1 VTVTVWCA
9 RPHLCTVASAA
20 DSLCGSVPFSLT
32 MSQLCIVFSSI
43 IVFRSNVP
51 RGEEELHAGRR
62 DDVHARDQRCEEDVI
77 LGTKPLTLSQG
88 RNP

>member
-1 VTVTVWCA
+1 MTVTCVV
-9 RPHLCTVASAA
+9 RPASSVASAA
-20 DSLCGSVPFSLT
+20 DPLCGSVPFSLT

-62 DDVHARDQRCEEDVI
+62 DDVHARDQRCDEDVI
-77 LGTKPLTLSQG
+77 LGTKPLTLS
-88 RNP
+88 

>member
-1 VTVTVWCA
+1 MTVTCVV
-9 RPHLCTVASAA
+9 RPASSVASAA

-62 DDVHARDQRCEEDVI
+62 DDVHARDQRCDEDVI
-77 LGTKPLTLSQG
+77 LGTKPLTLS
-88 RNP
+88 